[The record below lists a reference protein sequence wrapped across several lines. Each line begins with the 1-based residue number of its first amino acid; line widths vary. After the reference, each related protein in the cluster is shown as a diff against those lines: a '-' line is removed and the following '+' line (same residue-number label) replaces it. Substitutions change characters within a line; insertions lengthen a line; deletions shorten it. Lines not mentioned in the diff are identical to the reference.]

1 MVYTHVYMFIEQGPC
16 TIIKLNIM
24 HSNWHLCFHSLMTVP
39 CCLCYHCNKKLLDL
53 KYSAASPEHQFIDP
67 HLKTNVLLW
76 CCIQWKTFF
85 SKYIIIEYILERN
98 IYYSWCSLLCWLHL
112 FIAQL
117 DQFKESL
124 LRFFSI
130 DMLYKKVIS
139 LLWNIFGGKY

>member
-1 MVYTHVYMFIEQGPC
+1 M
-16 TIIKLNIM
+16 L
-24 HSNWHLCFHSLMTVP
+24 
-39 CCLCYHCNKKLLDL
+39 
-53 KYSAASPEHQFIDP
+53 YSMEAI
-67 HLKTNVLLW
+67 
-76 CCIQWKTFF
+76 F
-85 SKYIIIEYILERN
+85 SKYIIIEYILEMN

-112 FIAQL
+112 FIDQL